1 MPDPIEPGTE
11 RLLLR
16 QWRATDR
23 APFAA
28 LNADAKVMRHFPA
41 PLTRAQSD
49 AFAERCQRE
58 IEDHGW
64 GSWASECRDTRTFIG
79 FVGLRAVHADLPF
92 APGVEIGWRLARA
105 YWGRG
110 LATEGARAAL
120 RVGFER
126 LGLDDIVSFTA
137 AVNLRSWALM
147 ERLGM
152 RHVDDFDHPLLPPGH
167 ALLRHR
173 RYRITAA
180 EFRDAGGHS

>member
-1 MPDPIEPGTE
+1 MQRLLLRCPSPKLSDLIQPGTE

-28 LNADAKVMRHFPA
+28 LHADAKVMRNFPA
-41 PLTRAQSD
+41 PLTCAQSD
-49 AFAERCQRE
+49 AFAERCQRG

-64 GSWASECRDTRTFIG
+64 AF
-79 FVGLRAVHADLPF
+79 
-92 APGVEIGWRLARA
+92 
-105 YWGRG
+105 
-110 LATEGARAAL
+110 

-137 AVNLRSWALM
+137 AINLRSRALM

-152 RHVDDFDHPLLPPGH
+152 RHVDGFDHPLLPPGH

-180 EFRDAGGHS
+180 EFRDAGEHS

>member
-1 MPDPIEPGTE
+1 MLDPIEPGTE

-28 LNADAKVMRHFPA
+28 LNADAKVMRHYPA
-41 PLTRAQSD
+41 PLIRAQSN

-64 GSWASECRDTRTFIG
+64 GF
-79 FVGLRAVHADLPF
+79 
-92 APGVEIGWRLARA
+92 
-105 YWGRG
+105 
-110 LATEGARAAL
+110 

-137 AVNLRSWALM
+137 AINLRSRALM

-152 RHVDDFDHPLLPPGH
+152 RHVDGFDHPLLPPGH

-180 EFRDAGGHS
+180 EFRDAGEHS